1 MKRLRRLFAGL
12 AGIFAAFA
20 ITSCQDAPDTAPT
33 TALMRAT
40 IIYAGE
46 GSILVVPS
54 EADGSI
60 PNADDVYSPGVSD
73 AEIVDV
79 DGNPLTAEDLS
90 AGQVVELIYDGNIRE
105 IYPAGITCS
114 EVRVVGRHP
123 EGWEVPTDLSR
134 FFPEPDPN
142 DPFAN
147 MPSMGVEYSAG
158 GAVGYTFSVR
168 GNASWDENGEAV
180 VVDSALPFD
189 GHDRVPVI
197 TVQEGYAEAA
207 LSFSREPDSV
217 TLRCWE
223 WEDLAANGAGAEEI
237 GIPLEGNTF
246 SWPEERGKYLFAADA
261 EWENGHVSYHFA
273 ADSRPFSLEMEEK
286 IPLSAGEAAY
296 TIVNRTGD
304 TAEILLIPKLERLAK
319 NEGTDSAEEADLC
332 GYPRADAGE
341 WKEVPLEMGFCGVPD
356 TVNGRMEG
364 SVPFSWWP
372 GLEAGLH
379 RLSFSCTCAGEEYW
393 ISCVFAL
400 TEG

>member
-1 MKRLRRLFAGL
+1 M
-12 AGIFAAFA
+12 
-20 ITSCQDAPDTAPT
+20 
-33 TALMRAT
+33 
-40 IIYAGE
+40 
-46 GSILVVPS
+46 
-54 EADGSI
+54 
-60 PNADDVYSPGVSD
+60 
-73 AEIVDV
+73 
-79 DGNPLTAEDLS
+79 
-90 AGQVVELIYDGNIRE
+90 
-105 IYPAGITCS
+105 
-114 EVRVVGRHP
+114 
-123 EGWEVPTDLSR
+123 SR
-134 FFPEPDPN
+134 FFSEPDPN

-189 GHDRVPVI
+189 GRDRVPVI

-223 WEDLAANGAGAEEI
+223 WEDLAANGPGAEEI

-246 SWPEERGKYLFAADA
+246 SWPEERGKYLFAVDA

-304 TAEILLIPKLERLAK
+304 TAEILLIPKLERLT
-319 NEGTDSAEEADLC
+319 EDGWE
-332 GYPRADAGE
+332 
-341 WKEVPLEMGFCGVPD
+341 EVPLEMGFCGVPD

-364 SVPFSWWP
+364 NIPFSWWP